1 MESKQESSSDVV
13 LLACGPA
20 ALPAST
26 DQVAAERAPRTLG
39 ELVVALGASTLL
51 LGGPGRPRTDPAET
65 GCRGALGRQLAGGTA
80 ASHAECG
87 ERGWF
92 TEASDAAS
100 AMDASEAVTR
110 YRVMYAKAGA
120 KKRKQF
126 FDAILTVRSSIGNAL
141 VATLA
146 SEEGAL
152 VHRMIERNAEVFK
165 EGEEIPFGSFV
176 VQIEET
182 LETCVGQGATSSKQS
197 CPPKYV
203 TGARGAGVGAGVAG
217 GTGGAISGM
226 SVSGTSGTGN
236 KYMTLGV
243 SSMKQSAG
251 MGIMSRVPGMGNS
264 GMGMSVNRVPGMGM
278 GVSVQRKSFKSPT
291 VTSAPAITTSTTS
304 SSSFEQPGGNS
315 GCTGG
320 SGTGVSSSTTVG
332 SGIGIG
338 ITGGSGSGIGGLST
352 QDYVWPSEA
361 SGSSTAS
368 TAITT
373 GTTTGPFEII
383 DPYLRRKMRP
393 HQLEGAAF
401 LISR

>member
-1 MESKQESSSDVV
+1 
-13 LLACGPA
+13 
-20 ALPAST
+20 
-26 DQVAAERAPRTLG
+26 
-39 ELVVALGASTLL
+39 
-51 LGGPGRPRTDPAET
+51 
-65 GCRGALGRQLAGGTA
+65 
-80 ASHAECG
+80 
-87 ERGWF
+87 
-92 TEASDAAS
+92 
-100 AMDASEAVTR
+100 
-110 YRVMYAKAGA
+110 
-120 KKRKQF
+120 
-126 FDAILTVRSSIGNAL
+126 
-141 VATLA
+141 
-146 SEEGAL
+146 
-152 VHRMIERNAEVFK
+152 
-165 EGEEIPFGSFV
+165 
-176 VQIEET
+176 
-182 LETCVGQGATSSKQS
+182 
-197 CPPKYV
+197 
-203 TGARGAGVGAGVAG
+203 
-217 GTGGAISGM
+217 
-226 SVSGTSGTGN
+226 
-236 KYMTLGV
+236 
-243 SSMKQSAG
+243 MKQSAG

-352 QDYVWPSEA
+352 QDYVWPSEVYSQRSISPPCSSASKASNAPNPLHKA

-393 HQLEGAAF
+393 HQLEGAA
-401 LISR
+401 